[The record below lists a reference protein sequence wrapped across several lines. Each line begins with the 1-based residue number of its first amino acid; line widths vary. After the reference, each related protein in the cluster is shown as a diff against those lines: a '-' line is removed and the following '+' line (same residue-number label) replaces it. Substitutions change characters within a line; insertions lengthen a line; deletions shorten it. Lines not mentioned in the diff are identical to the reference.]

1 MGLPAAVN
9 LARQRYR
16 DGIADYVSVL
26 DTELT
31 LLNLEERLDSTQT
44 LTATRLV
51 AVCKALDGGVAAT
64 ERSV

>member
-1 MGLPAAVN
+1 MGLPAAVS

-26 DTELT
+26 DAELT
-31 LLNLEERLDSTQT
+31 LLNLEEQLDSTQT

-51 AVCKALDGGVAAT
+51 AVYKALDGGVAAT
-64 ERSV
+64 DGSV